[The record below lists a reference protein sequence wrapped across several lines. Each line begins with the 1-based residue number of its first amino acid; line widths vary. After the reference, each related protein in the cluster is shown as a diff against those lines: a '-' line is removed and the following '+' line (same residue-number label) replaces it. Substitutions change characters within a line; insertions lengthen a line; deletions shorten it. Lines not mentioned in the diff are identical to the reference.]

1 MRPYSKLLV
10 TLAAVGLMGVAIG
23 DRSAQATGGASFF
36 DPLGGDYTGNT
47 APLFPRAF
55 YDVNVTNPNTLRD
68 FLWVI
73 DSTYDL
79 LLDQGAAA
87 QRIDFVVSLRG
98 LSVAFVAGGFGVG
111 DPATEQVGQEI
122 RQYLDTLSSKGVRIE
137 ACQISCDWV
146 SVDCGGLHDSV
157 VVINNAF
164 ASSIWYQTR
173 GYALIPIHQLPS

>member
-1 MRPYSKLLV
+1 MRHYSKLLV
-10 TLAAVGLMGVAIG
+10 TLAAVGLMGIAVG
-23 DRSAQATGGASFF
+23 DRSAQATGGASLF
-36 DPLGGDYTGNT
+36 DAFGGEYTGTT

-79 LLDQGAAA
+79 LRSQGASP

-98 LSVAFVAGGFGVG
+98 LSVAFAANDYGVG
-111 DPATEQVGQEI
+111 DPATQLVGEEI
-122 RQYLDTLSSKGVRIE
+122 RQYLDTLSTKGVRIE

-146 SVDCGGLHDSV
+146 SVNCGELHDSV
-157 VVINNAF
+157 IVIDNAF

>member
-1 MRPYSKLLV
+1 MKLHMRWLA
-10 TLAAVGLMGVAIG
+10 TLGILGFVAVAMGDG
-23 DRSAQATGGASFF
+23 SAQATGAAVASGS
-36 DPLGGDYTGNT
+36 DHGEYTGET

-55 YDVNVTNPNTLRD
+55 YDVNVTSPQTMRD

-79 LLDQGAAA
+79 LVSQGAPEH
-87 QRIDFVVSLRG
+87 RIKFVVSLRG
-98 LSVAFVAGGFGVG
+98 LSVAFATQDYGIG
-111 DPATEQVGQEI
+111 DPENEQVGMEI
-122 RQYLDTLSSKGVRIE
+122 RQYLDRLSSKGVRVE

-146 SVDCGGLHDSV
+146 GVDAATLYDTV
-157 VVINNAF
+157 LVIDNAF